1 MKLEENSIKRI
12 FAVTSKEVKEIV
24 RVRLFLML
32 AFVVPFIMFNVFAF
46 GISLDIEHMPF
57 AYIDYDHSQ
66 LSAQL
71 VEKFKG
77 RYFDLQEQ
85 IFTPQRADQLLTSGE
100 LRAVLVIPPDFS
112 KEVYKG
118 NTAEVQLL
126 IDGGY
131 PYRALTIKGY
141 GQAITNSF
149 NRELIQGRLQQTG
162 QQMIPTQPIRVETR
176 YLFNESLKSSYALVP
191 SLIAIILLMNPAVLT
206 ALAIAR
212 EKEFG
217 TIYNI
222 YSTPIKKWEF
232 LIGKII
238 PYLIISAINF
248 NVLVITVRFL
258 FKITMKG
265 HFIDLIPGALLY
277 ILINVS
283 IGLLVSSVTRTMVS
297 AQIVAVIV
305 TVIPAFLYSGL
316 LIPVSNLEGEAKI
329 MAYLYPT
336 MHFMKIIHGVYLKN
350 LNLINLLPHVLL
362 LLLYFFILFSLG
374 IFVFKKRER

>member
-1 MKLEENSIKRI
+1 MKFEDNTFKRI

-24 RVRLFLML
+24 RVRLFLLL
-32 AFVVPFIMFNVFAF
+32 AFIVPFIMFNVFAF

-77 RYFDLQEQ
+77 RYFELREQ
-85 IFTPQRADQLLTSGE
+85 IFTPQRADQLLTRGE

-118 NTAEVQLL
+118 NTAEVQFL

-131 PYRALTIKGY
+131 PYRALTMKGY

-162 QQMIPTQPIRVETR
+162 QQMVPTQPIKIETR
-176 YLFNESLKSSYALVP
+176 YLFNESLKSSYALIP
-191 SLIAIILLMNPAVLT
+191 GLIAIILLMNPAVLT

-316 LIPVSNLEGEAKI
+316 LIPVSNLEGGAKI

-350 LNLINLLPHVLL
+350 LNLINLLPHVLIL
-362 LLLYFFILFSLG
+362 VLYFFILFSLG

>member
-1 MKLEENSIKRI
+1 
-12 FAVTSKEVKEIV
+12 
-24 RVRLFLML
+24 
-32 AFVVPFIMFNVFAF
+32 MFNVFAY
-46 GISLDIEHMPF
+46 GISLDIENMPF
-57 AYIDYDHSQ
+57 GYIDYDHSQ
-66 LSAQL
+66 ISSQL
-71 VEKFKG
+71 IEKFKG
-77 RYFDLQEQ
+77 RNFDMKGEM
-85 IFTPQRADQLLTSGE
+85 FSPQQADRLLTSGE

-112 KEVYKG
+112 REIYRG
-118 NTAEVQLL
+118 RNAEVQFL

-141 GQAITNSF
+141 CQAIILSF
-149 NRELIQGRLQQTG
+149 NRELIGEKLQKTG
-162 QQMIPTQPIRVETR
+162 VQITTGQPIRTETR

-232 LIGKII
+232 LVGKII
-238 PYLIISAINF
+238 PYLFISALNF
-248 NVLVITVRFL
+248 TVLVITVRFL
-258 FKITMKG
+258 FQISMKG
-265 HFIDLIPGALLY
+265 NILDLIPGALVY

-283 IGLLVSSVTRTMVS
+283 FGLLVSSVTRTMVS
-297 AQIVAVIV
+297 AQIVTVIV

-316 LIPVSNLEGEAKI
+316 LIPVTNLEGGAKI
-329 MAYLYPT
+329 MAYIYPT

-350 LNLINLLPHVLL
+350 LNFFNLLPQFLL
-362 LLLYFFILFSLG
+362 LVLYFCILFSLG
-374 IFVFKKRER
+374 ILVFRKREG